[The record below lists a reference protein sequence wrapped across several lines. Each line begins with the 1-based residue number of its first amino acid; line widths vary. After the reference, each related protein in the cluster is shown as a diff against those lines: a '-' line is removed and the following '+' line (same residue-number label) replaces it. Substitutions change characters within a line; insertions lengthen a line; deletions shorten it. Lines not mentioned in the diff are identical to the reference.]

1 MENEIFKALLPMIR
15 PERLQDK
22 LDIINGNFNLLDN
35 KITAYSLLMAF

>member
-1 MENEIFKALLPMIR
+1 MIR

-35 KITAYSLLMAF
+35 KITALQSPDGVLKAVQL